1 MHPRSIAGF
10 AVAAAAILAC
20 RSDKPADH
28 PDAATAEAAVHVVT
42 YDASEFQLSG
52 PGQVP
57 AGRTRFLLANKG
69 HEPHHLMV
77 VRLEEGRTYDS
88 LLAVLKQPG
97 MPPRWVHPI
106 GGPNGVS
113 PALQSEAEL
122 VLTPGQYAVAC
133 MVPSTDGVPHLAK
146 GMIAPLTVAEGGSD
160 APEPA
165 ADIAIALTDYSFGL
179 SSPLTAGTRRV
190 RVKNGAQQLHEIV
203 VVRLEPGKTME
214 DLLAWEM
221 GGRNG
226 AAPGQFIGG
235 MSPLAP
241 GDVGD
246 FSIRFEPGTY
256 GFLCFIPDAKD
267 GKPHVAHGMMQT
279 VTVS

>member
-1 MHPRSIAGF
+1 MRLRVTA
-10 AVAAAAILAC
+10 AAAAAAILAC
-20 RSDKPADH
+20 TSDKPADH
-28 PDAATAEAAVHVVT
+28 PDPAATGASVNVAS
-42 YDASEFQLSG
+42 YDASDFRLSG
-52 PGQVP
+52 PAELP
-57 AGRTRFLLANKG
+57 AGRTRFRLVNKG
-69 HEPHHLMV
+69 QEPHHLMV

-113 PALQSEAEL
+113 PALESEAEL

-133 MVPSTDGVPHLAK
+133 MIPSTDGVPHLAK
-146 GMIAPLTVAEGGSD
+146 GMIAPLTVSGSASALAE
-160 APEPA
+160 PT
-165 ADIAIALTDYSFGL
+165 ADVEIALTDYAFGL
-179 SSPLTAGTRRV
+179 STPLTAGTRTV
-190 RVKNGAQQLHEIV
+190 RVKNGAGQLHEIV
-203 VVRLEPGKTME
+203 VARLEPGKTME
-214 DLLAWEM
+214 DLLAWEI
-221 GGRNG
+221 GGRQG
-226 AAPGQFIGG
+226 TAPGQFIGG

-246 FSIRFEPGTY
+246 FSMRFEPGTY
-256 GFLCFIPDAKD
+256 GFLCFIPDARD

>member
-1 MHPRSIAGF
+1 MRLRVTVA
-10 AVAAAAILAC
+10 AAAAAAAILAC
-20 RSDKPADH
+20 TSDKPADH
-28 PDAATAEAAVHVVT
+28 PDAAGAGAAANVAS
-42 YDASEFQLSG
+42 YDASDYRLTG
-52 PGQVP
+52 PAGLP
-57 AGRTRFLLANKG
+57 AGRTRFRLVNKG
-69 HEPHHLMV
+69 QEPHHLMV

-113 PALQSEAEL
+113 PALESEAEL

-133 MVPSTDGVPHLAK
+133 MIPSTDGVPHLAK
-146 GMIAPLTVAEGGSD
+146 GMIAPLTVTDGGSTV
-160 APEPA
+160 PEPA
-165 ADIAIALTDYSFGL
+165 ADVEIALTDYAFGL
-179 SSPLTAGTRRV
+179 SAPLTAGTRTV
-190 RVKNGAQQLHEIV
+190 RVKNGAAQLHEIV
-203 VVRLEPGKTME
+203 VARLEPGKTME
-214 DLLAWEM
+214 DLLAWEI
-221 GGRNG
+221 GGRKG

-246 FSIRFEPGTY
+246 FSMRFEPGTY

-279 VTVS
+279 VTVG

>member
-1 MHPRSIAGF
+1 MHPRSITGA

-20 RSDKPADH
+20 RSDKPAHH
-28 PDAATAEAAVHVVT
+28 PDTAPADAAVNVVT

-52 PGQVP
+52 PGQLP
-57 AGRTRFLLANKG
+57 AGRTRFRLVNKG
-69 HEPHHLMV
+69 QEAHHVIV
-77 VRLEEGRTYDS
+77 VRVEEGRTYDS
-88 LLAVLKQPG
+88 LLAVLRQPG

-113 PALQSEAEL
+113 PALESEAEL

-146 GMIAPLTVAEGGSD
+146 GMIAPLTVTEGGSTV
-160 APEPA
+160 PEPA
-165 ADIAIALTDYSFGL
+165 ADVEISLTDYAFGL
-179 SSPLTAGTRRV
+179 SSPLAAGTRMI
-190 RVKNGAQQLHEIV
+190 RVKNGAEQLHEIV

-214 DLLAWEM
+214 DLLAWEI
-221 GGRNG
+221 GGRKG

-246 FSIRFEPGTY
+246 FSMRFEPGTY
-256 GFLCFIPDAKD
+256 GFLCFIPDAGD

>member
-1 MHPRSIAGF
+1 MHPRSITGA
-10 AVAAAAILAC
+10 AVAAAAMFAC
-20 RSDKPADH
+20 RSDQPADH
-28 PDAATAEAAVHVVT
+28 PDASPAAAAANVAT

-52 PGQVP
+52 PGQLP
-57 AGRTRFLLANKG
+57 AGRTRFRLVNKG
-69 HEPHHLMV
+69 QEPHHLMV

-113 PALQSEAEL
+113 PAHESEAEL

-146 GMIAPLTVAEGGSD
+146 GMIAPLTVTEGESK

-165 ADIAIALTDYSFGL
+165 ADLEIALTDYAFGL
-179 SSPLTAGTRRV
+179 SSPLTAGTRTV
-190 RVKNGAQQLHEIV
+190 RVTNGAQQLHEIV
-203 VVRLEPGKTME
+203 VARLEPGKTME
-214 DLLAWEM
+214 DLLAWEI
-221 GGRNG
+221 GGRQG
-226 AAPGQFIGG
+226 AAPGQFVGG

-246 FSIRFEPGTY
+246 FSMRFEPGTY
-256 GFLCFIPDAKD
+256 GFLCFIPDAGD
-267 GKPHVAHGMMQT
+267 GRPHVAHGMMQT